1 MGLRGVEQKDF
12 MQWNT
17 LWKLYQEIY
26 QVSLKEEL
34 STLTFERLLNKSEP
48 MECFV
53 FEDGEKIVGFVHFIF
68 HRSTWSE
75 RDSCYLQDLFVSPN
89 CRSKGIGKQ
98 LIEAVYAEAK
108 KKDCA
113 KVYWLT
119 HESNSTAR
127 ILYDHVAE
135 NVGFI
140 QYRKI
145 F

>member
-12 MQWNT
+12 IQWNT
-17 LWKLYQEIY
+17 LWKLYQEFY

-34 STLTFERLLNKSEP
+34 STLTFERFLNKSEP

-89 CRSKGIGKQ
+89 CRSKDIGKQ
-98 LIEAVYAEAK
+98 LIEAVYAEAENK
-108 KKDCA
+108 ECA

-127 ILYDHVAE
+127 VLYDHVAE

-140 QYRKI
+140 QYRKNL
-145 F
+145 

>member
-17 LWKLYQEIY
+17 LWKLYQEFY

-53 FEDGEKIVGFVHFIF
+53 FEDGEKIVGFVNFIF

>member
-17 LWKLYQEIY
+17 LWKLYQEFY

-127 ILYDHVAE
+127 VLYDHVAE

-140 QYRKI
+140 QYRKNL
-145 F
+145 

>member
-1 MGLRGVEQKDF
+1 MGLRGVEQKYF

-17 LWKLYQEIY
+17 LWKLYQEFY

>member
-1 MGLRGVEQKDF
+1 MSIRGIDSNDF
-12 MQWNT
+12 GQWNI
-17 LWKLYQEIY
+17 LWNAYQEFY
-26 QVSLKEEL
+26 KVSLTTEL
-34 STLTFERLLNKSEP
+34 SAFTFERLLNKNEP

-53 FEDGEKIVGFVHFIF
+53 FEDNGTLVGFVHYIF

-98 LIEAVYAEAK
+98 LIQEVYMEAK
-108 KKDCA
+108 NKGCS

-119 HESNSTAR
+119 HESNETAR
-127 ILYDHVAE
+127 VLYDHVAE

-140 QYRKI
+140 QYRKNL
-145 F
+145 

>member
-17 LWKLYQEIY
+17 LWKLYQEFY

>member
-17 LWKLYQEIY
+17 LWKLYQEFY

-53 FEDGEKIVGFVHFIF
+53 FEDGEKIVGFVLFIF

>member
-17 LWKLYQEIY
+17 LWKSYQEFY
-26 QVSLKEEL
+26 QVSLKEQL

-48 MECFV
+48 MGCFV

-98 LIEAVYAEAK
+98 LIEAVYAEAEN
-108 KKDCA
+108 KDCA

-119 HESNSTAR
+119 HESNLTAR

-140 QYRKI
+140 QYRKNL
-145 F
+145 

>member
-17 LWKLYQEIY
+17 LWKLYQEFY

-140 QYRKI
+140 QYRKNL
-145 F
+145 

>member
-17 LWKLYQEIY
+17 LWKSYQEFY

-34 STLTFERLLNKSEP
+34 SVITFERLIDNKEP
-48 MECFV
+48 MGCFV
-53 FEDGEKIVGFVHFIF
+53 FEDDEKIIGFVHFIF

-98 LIEAVYAEAK
+98 LIEAVYAEAENK
-108 KKDCA
+108 ECA

-127 ILYDHVAE
+127 VLYDHVAE

-140 QYRKI
+140 QYRKNL
-145 F
+145 

>member
-12 MQWNT
+12 TQWHT
-17 LWKLYQEIY
+17 LWKLYQEFY

-75 RDSCYLQDLFVSPN
+75 RDSCYLQDLFVSPS

-98 LIEAVYAEAK
+98 LIEAVYAEAEN
-108 KKDCA
+108 KDCA

-140 QYRKI
+140 QYRKNL
-145 F
+145 

>member
-17 LWKLYQEIY
+17 LWKLYQEFY

-98 LIEAVYAEAK
+98 LIEAVYTEAEN
-108 KKDCA
+108 KDCA

-127 ILYDHVAE
+127 VLYDHVAE

-140 QYRKI
+140 QYRKNL
-145 F
+145 

>member
-17 LWKLYQEIY
+17 LWKSYQEFY

>member
-17 LWKLYQEIY
+17 LWKLYQEFY

-34 STLTFERLLNKSEP
+34 STLTFERFLNKSEP

-98 LIEAVYAEAK
+98 LIEAVYAEAENK
-108 KKDCA
+108 ECA

-127 ILYDHVAE
+127 VLYDHVAE

-140 QYRKI
+140 QYRKNL
-145 F
+145 